1 MPCKGYTNLCLFFF
15 ISQAG
20 KSPFLRANHIRI
32 WAFQGHCHFYRL
44 FHHHTDSPTPSNVY
58 DRKVET
64 SHLHILHPRSM
75 LPTIS
80 SVTLYNI
87 VYPTSTWREDYV
99 RHPDTKWSLVPTTLN
114 SSSRP
119 RFFTNSIS
127 NLHFHVIFSPLS
139 LCCWSTCSWLCILD
153 LCWNWLWIPSCLVFA
168 IGIAGFHFI
177 IWHPCFTFL
186 HTWVPTCPFEHTW
199 VPPNTSISLAN
210 YYSVP

>member
-1 MPCKGYTNLCLFFF
+1 MVSSHALQRIHQPLPLFFH
-15 ISQAG
+15 IPGRAG

-32 WAFQGHCHFYRL
+32 WDFQGHCHFHRL
-44 FHHHTDSPTPSNVY
+44 FHHHTDSPTPSNVC

-139 LCCWSTCSWLCILD
+139 LCSWSTCS
-153 LCWNWLWIPSCLVFA
+153 
-168 IGIAGFHFI
+168 
-177 IWHPCFTFL
+177 
-186 HTWVPTCPFEHTW
+186 
-199 VPPNTSISLAN
+199 
-210 YYSVP
+210 